1 MWLKKKKTLF
11 FESILYPQQGGGLGQ
26 IKTGP
31 FARGLL
37 LLLMMMTGDC
47 EEDRG
52 VVLVSKKKEGKSFL
66 FSLSQ
71 NSEGGGVRFVLFLFR
86 FLSLSLSQLSQFSL
100 LSLSLSLSHAAL
112 DAPRCLRPVVTAE
125 EGGATESESPLTT
138 GGGTEGEAAAAGGDG

>member
-1 MWLKKKKTLF
+1 MRERRQAGFSNGYFFLIFFCFDLTWLKKKKLSSLNQF
-11 FESILYPQQGGGLGQ
+11 YIHSRGGGLGQ

-37 LLLMMMTGDC
+37 LLLMMMMGDC

-71 NSEGGGVRFVLFLFR
+71 NSEGGGFGSFFSC
-86 FLSLSLSQLSQFSL
+86 FGFSLSLSQLSQFSL
-100 LSLSLSLSHAAL
+100 LSLSLSLSLMPHSTPRAASG
-112 DAPRCLRPVVTAE
+112 P
-125 EGGATESESPLTT
+125 
-138 GGGTEGEAAAAGGDG
+138 